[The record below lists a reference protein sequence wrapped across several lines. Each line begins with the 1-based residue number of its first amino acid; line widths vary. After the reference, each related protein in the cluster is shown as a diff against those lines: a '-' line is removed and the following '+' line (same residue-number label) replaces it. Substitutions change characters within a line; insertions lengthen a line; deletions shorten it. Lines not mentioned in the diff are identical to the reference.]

1 MPPKNSKPTAKKPQV
16 KSHTRQRKNAPT
28 DTEAKWNTLK
38 AALDAEKP
46 GSPLAQKLL
55 SGFSSMNNHEVE
67 KRLQARIDGLKAA
80 QQAWMEVVSGLE
92 VDATMVDERTQHL
105 VRARLQL
112 ESVISFVRHRMW
124 PMAVLRLLD
133 FTVSVAEADRLFER
147 ALLWNDI
154 EVGAKQRFSSL
165 KKLVAAKEGKR
176 AKVDDRRKKS
186 VPMWLDIMQTRFRN
200 QRKSRTKAARVVAKT
215 LNKESGA
222 DEKKVS
228 FYSIIS
234 DVKSEG
240 RWDIVAPTNV
250 VTP

>member
-28 DTEAKWNTLK
+28 DTEAKCNTLK
-38 AALDAEKP
+38 AALDAEK
-46 GSPLAQKLL
+46 
-55 SGFSSMNNHEVE
+55 
-67 KRLQARIDGLKAA
+67 
-80 QQAWMEVVSGLE
+80 VVSGLE